1 MDITQLLAFSVKNKA
16 SDLHLSAGLPPM
28 IRVHG
33 DVRRINVEPLDHKMV
48 HDMVYD
54 IMNDAQRK
62 HYEDTLVCDFSF
74 EIQGLARFRVNAFN
88 QNRGAG
94 AVFRTIPSKIL
105 TLEQLGAPKVFADLA
120 LRPRGLVLV
129 TGPTG
134 SGKSTT
140 LAAMINHLNESEYGH
155 VLTVEDP
162 IEFVHESKKCLVNQ
176 REVGPHTLS
185 FANAL
190 RSALREDPDAILVG
204 EMRDLETIR
213 LALTAAE
220 TGHLVFGTLHTSS
233 AAKTIDRVV
242 DVFPAAEKEMVRA
255 MLSESLVAVISQTLC
270 KLKDGSGRV
279 AAHEIMIATSAIKNL
294 IRENKIAQMYSA
306 IQTGQGLGMQ
316 TLDQNLADLVRR
328 NVISPAEARPPEGA
342 PGCGPAEPDP
352 RRGLDRGGAFA
363 FYRTCMERDEAS
375 SSLPVAAPRGGARL
389 RTG

>member
-33 DVRRINVEPLDHKMV
+33 DVRRINIDPLTHKQV
-48 HDMVYD
+48 HAMVYD
-54 IMNDAQRK
+54 IMNDTQRK
-62 HYEDTLVCDFSF
+62 QYEDTLECDFSF
-74 EIQGLARFRVNAFN
+74 EVQGLARFRVNAFH
-88 QNRGAG
+88 QNRGAA

-105 TLEQLGAPKVFADLA
+105 TLANLNCPPVFADLA
-120 LRPRGLVLV
+120 LKPRGLVLV

-140 LAAMINHLNESEYGH
+140 LAAIVDHLNENEYGH
-155 VLTVEDP
+155 ILTLEDP

-190 RSALREDPDAILVG
+190 RAALREDPDAILVG
-204 EMRDLETIR
+204 ELRDLETIR

-242 DVFPAAEKEMVRA
+242 DVFPAAEKDMVRA
-255 MLSESLVAVISQTLC
+255 MLSESMQAIISQTLC
-270 KLKDGSGRV
+270 KTKDGAGRV
-279 AAHEIMIATSAIKNL
+279 AAHEIMLGTAAIRNL
-294 IRENKIAQMYSA
+294 IRENKIAQMYSS
-306 IQTGQGLGMQ
+306 IQTGQNLGMQ
-316 TLDQNLADLVRR
+316 TLDQCLADLVRR
-328 NVISPAEARPPEGA
+328 NLISAAEARVKAKFPENF
-342 PGCGPAEPDP
+342 PG
-352 RRGLDRGGAFA
+352 
-363 FYRTCMERDEAS
+363 
-375 SSLPVAAPRGGARL
+375 
-389 RTG
+389 